1 MMRTPLI
8 ALVLLLSLPMTAH
21 AEGPV
26 YFADARLKSAVEEA
40 LWITNP
46 TPTDMLGLTELRC
59 INHGSSDAG
68 ITVLT
73 GLECAVNLQSLNIR
87 SNQVSDV
94 SPLAGLTGL
103 QTLSLCRNRLSSVS
117 PLSGL
122 TNLTYLDVHGN
133 VLTSIS
139 PLASLSKLKTLICR
153 MNSIS
158 DISPMSGLSELQT
171 LDLCQNQIGS
181 VSPLSGLSNLRDL
194 NLMNNEITDI
204 SPLAGLTS
212 LLSLDL
218 RGNPWSQEACDVYI
232 PQIAANNPGISIRHS
247 YGPFN
252 VSISSGPGG
261 CVSSPYEGQSIYGYQ
276 DLVWLVAEPAPGFV
290 FTHWS
295 GTLYST
301 ENPYYLTVKSAH
313 QIVANFAWTSSVL
326 EVDGVAAN
334 DPQADGTSDHP
345 FGSIQEAIEAA
356 TDGATIIVRLG
367 VYREQVDFLGKK
379 IHLVA
384 ADPANPWG
392 GPCATIDGMDGG
404 TVVTIPS
411 GSGEECSL
419 SGFVITRGRGQRA
432 GGIYCAGSSPT
443 ISHCLV
449 VGNRCTDANGAA
461 VYLSDSQ
468 AVLMNC
474 TIADNYGGANGAG
487 LTLVD
492 SNSVVANSI
501 LWGNA
506 PYEIA
511 CCDMS
516 VISIRYSCVEGGW
529 LDVGTLE
536 ADPLFVRRG
545 SWVSRTDPDAVRLP
559 VDPQSVWLE
568 GDYRLRS
575 QTGRWDVMAG
585 GWVVDA
591 VTSPCIDAGDPE
603 GSVGHEPEPNGGRM
617 NMGAYGGTN
626 EASKS

>member
-1 MMRTPLI
+1 
-8 ALVLLLSLPMTAH
+8 
-21 AEGPV
+21 
-26 YFADARLKSAVEEA
+26 

-59 INHGSSDAG
+59 INYGPSETG

-73 GLECAVNLQSLNIR
+73 GLEYAVNLQSLTLREHQIR
-87 SNQVSDV
+87 DI
-94 SPLAGLTGL
+94 SPLAGLAQL
-103 QTLSLCRNRLSSVS
+103 RTLVLNNNHIADLSS
-117 PLSGL
+117 LSGL
-122 TNLTYLDVHGN
+122 HAVEHLDIHENGIVNISTLSGLNNLRYLDIHDN
-133 VLTSIS
+133 Q
-139 PLASLSKLKTLICR
+139 
-153 MNSIS
+153 IS
-158 DISPMSGLSELQT
+158 DISALSGLNNLNT
-171 LDLCQNQIGS
+171 LIICVNRIS
-181 VSPLSGLSNLRDL
+181 NVSPLSGLSNLRDL